1 MMAESDQTLAGC
13 DRAAVLLLSLEE
25 QDAAAVLRLMSP
37 QEVERLSM
45 AMANL
50 RGVGQATAAS
60 VLDAFIAR
68 MAAEAPVVQEPQEQ
82 VRRIL
87 SHALGEPRARVMVDR
102 LFGTS
107 VPGKGLET
115 VKWCDPRTIA
125 ETIAAEHPQVIAIV
139 LSHLEAGQAAQ
150 VIDLLP
156 EALRSEVILRIANL
170 DGVPQ
175 DALEALDELLQDQ
188 LAGTR
193 PGKRYGLGG
202 VKVAADIINALK
214 TAADGHLLER
224 LAEQAPDL
232 AEQIRERMF
241 VFEHLLSADDR
252 GIQTLLRE
260 VRPDLLVL
268 ALKGADDRI
277 LDKMFRNMSQRAAE
291 MLRDDLAA
299 KGPVR
304 LSDVE
309 AAQKEI
315 LNQARR
321 LAEQGSLILAGSGGE
336 AYV

>member
-50 RGVGQATAAS
+50 RGVGQEMAAS

-68 MAAEAPVVQEPQEQ
+68 MEAEAPVVQDPREQ

-87 SHALGEPRARVMVDR
+87 SHALGEPRAQVMADR
-102 LFGTS
+102 LFGAPA
-107 VPGKGLET
+107 PGKGLET
-115 VKWCDPRTIA
+115 VKWCDTRTIA

-156 EALRSEVILRIANL
+156 EALRGEVILRIANL

-193 PGKRYGLGG
+193 LGKRYGLGG

-214 TAADGHLLER
+214 TAADGHLLEQ

-252 GIQTLLRE
+252 GIQALLRE
-260 VRPDLLVL
+260 VSPDLLVL

-277 LDKMFRNMSQRAAE
+277 LDKIFRNMSQRAAE

-321 LAEQGSLILAGSGGE
+321 LAEQGRLILAGSGGE